1 MKKFTIALILI
12 LALAVGILAACGDTQ
27 ADPSGKYVLK
37 SMDGQPVEEYFQS
50 MLGDG
55 VDPEFVLQ
63 MYGISSFEELMT
75 MELKADGSAAV
86 TMAGAGTMAGT
97 WEQDGEKITV
107 TVDGDPVT
115 FILQGNELSF
125 QENGESLV
133 FVKK

>member
-27 ADPSGKYVLK
+27 GDPSGKYVLK
-37 SMDGQPVEEYFQS
+37 SMNGQPVEEYFKS

-55 VDPEFVLQ
+55 VDPDFVLQ
-63 MYGISSFEELMT
+63 LFGISSFEELMT
-75 MELKADGSAAV
+75 VELKPDGSALVA
-86 TMAGAGTMAGT
+86 MAGEGSYSGT
-97 WEQDGEKITV
+97 WEQDGDKITV

-115 FILQGNELSF
+115 FVLKGNELSF
-125 QENGESLV
+125 EESGESML

>member
-37 SMDGQPVEEYFQS
+37 SMDGQPVEEYFKS
-50 MLGDG
+50 MLGED
-55 VDPEFVLQ
+55 VDFALQ
-63 MYGISSFEELMT
+63 MFGISSFEELMT
-75 MELKADGSAAV
+75 VELKPDGSALVA
-86 TMAGAGTMAGT
+86 MAGQGSYSGA

-107 TVDGDPVT
+107 TVDGEPAT

-125 QENGESLV
+125 EESGESMV

>member
-37 SMDGQPVEEYFQS
+37 SMDGQPVEEYFKS
-50 MLGDG
+50 MLGED
-55 VDPEFVLQ
+55 VDLALQ
-63 MYGISSFEELMT
+63 MFGISSFEELMT
-75 MELKADGSAAV
+75 LELKADGSAAV
-86 TMAGAGTMAGT
+86 TVDGAGTMAGT

-125 QENGESLV
+125 QEDGESLV

>member
-37 SMDGQPVEEYFQS
+37 SMDGQPVEEYFKS
-50 MLGDG
+50 MLGED
-55 VDPEFVLQ
+55 VDLALQ
-63 MYGISSFEELMT
+63 MFGISSFEELMT
-75 MELKADGSAAV
+75 VELKADGSAAV
-86 TMAGAGTMAGT
+86 TMAGQGSSSVA
-97 WEQDGEKITV
+97 WEQDGDKITV
-107 TVDGDPVT
+107 TVDGEPAT

-125 QENGESLV
+125 QEDGESMV

>member
-37 SMDGQPVEEYFQS
+37 SMDGQPVEEYFKS
-50 MLGDG
+50 MLGED
-55 VDPEFVLQ
+55 VDLALQ
-63 MYGISSFEELMT
+63 MFGISSFEELMT

-86 TMAGAGTMAGT
+86 TMAGAGTMAGA

-107 TVDGDPVT
+107 TVDGEPAT

-125 QENGESLV
+125 EESGESMV